1 MKFRQK
7 LRGAGALFLL
17 LSLLAGQMPMGV
29 SAAAEALDYSTMVS
43 EEIAAEG
50 QLVSKTLVD
59 YQFLFGDFENGGL
72 QAFQKWFGDGSGT
85 PEDTLASPADVSN
98 VDNGQNVLWR
108 WQWRAM
114 AASATVLK
122 ITAKENMQLEVTQK
136 DTITDQ
142 WATHSAFRFIA
153 EDPDG
158 IRVSVRRLDVS
169 ATMEPDAVKTT
180 VHLAEGDTLYIVYAI
195 MNGDPGT
202 ATATYIPQ
210 FGIDPSAYDA
220 AQRPAYEKVTALEE
234 LIQEKKTALEEK
246 YAEMIGD
253 GEAYSTARAAELE
266 GIVDEAAE
274 GFADLTSEEEV
285 NAAFDQA
292 VAKLEAVPTLA
303 KEREELQAYMTEQK
317 NELAGYAQKSDYSS
331 KNWKVVEE
339 YLAQAN
345 AALDEAQ
352 SAAAVNTI
360 IARAKAD
367 IDSVEKREGPDMTLW
382 LIGGAAVLA
391 AAVIVVV
398 ILLALHRKKA
408 KAKAE

>member
-29 SAAAEALDYSTMVS
+29 SAAAEVLDYSTMVS

-50 QLVSKTLVD
+50 QPVSKNLVD

-85 PEDTLASPADVSN
+85 PEDILASPADVSN
-98 VDNGQNVLWR
+98 ADNGQNVLWR

-122 ITAKENMQLEVTQK
+122 IMAKENMQLEVTQK

-303 KEREELQAYMTEQK
+303 KEREELLAYMTEQK

-382 LIGGAAVLA
+382 LIGGAAGLA

>member
-29 SAAAEALDYSTMVS
+29 SAAAEVLDYSTMVS

-50 QLVSKTLVD
+50 QPVSKNLVD

-85 PEDTLASPADVSN
+85 PEDILASPADVSN
-98 VDNGQNVLWR
+98 ADNGQNVLWR

-122 ITAKENMQLEVTQK
+122 IMAKENMQLEVTQK

-303 KEREELQAYMTEQK
+303 KEREELLAYMTEQK